1 MENRY
6 PSLEINLAYL
16 KSNCDV
22 VLKKCKAL
30 GIDIAGVTKG
40 ASGNPGVTEVMDNA
54 GFIYVCSSRLEHL
67 IEAKKAGAKTPL
79 MMIRIPLL
87 SEVEDLVKWTDCSL
101 VSELVTIKAINE
113 AAKKLGKVYDVLM
126 MIDVGDLREGYWD
139 KEEAAEAALTVE
151 RELKNVHLL
160 GVGLNVGC
168 VGAVV
173 ATKDKIQELVDAA
186 ELIEAKIGRKL
197 EYISG
202 GASSSLMR
210 VWDND
215 MPARVNMLRLGEN
228 LLTAEDLGKVY
239 HYDTSELHQDVFVVR
254 AEIVELKD
262 KPSKPIGQ
270 YSVDAFGHTP
280 DFKDRGIRRR
290 CIIAL
295 GNADYAYMDQLIP
308 LDEGIEL
315 IGSSSD
321 HTVIDIQNAKRDLKV
336 GDILSFGVNYKTMI
350 FLTNSPNVHIKYI
363 K

>member
-1 MENRY
+1 MDNRY
-6 PSLEINLAYL
+6 PYLEINLKYL

-22 VLKKCKAL
+22 VLSKCKAL
-30 GIDIAGVTKG
+30 GIDVAAVTKG
-40 ASGNPGVTEVMDNA
+40 ASGNLGITEIMDQA
-54 GFIYVCSSRLEHL
+54 GFVYICSSRLEHL
-67 IEAKKAGAKTPL
+67 VEAKKAGIKTPT
-79 MMIRIPLL
+79 MMIRIPML
-87 SEVEDLVKWTDCSL
+87 SEVEELVEWTDCSL
-101 VSELVTIKAINE
+101 VSELVTIKAMNE
-113 AAKKLGKVYDVLM
+113 AAKKLNKVYDVLM

-139 KEEAAEAALTVE
+139 KEEAAEVALTIE

-173 ATKDKIQELVDAA
+173 ATRDKIQELVDAA

-210 VWDND
+210 VWDKD
-215 MPARVNMLRLGEN
+215 MPVRVNMLRIGEN
-228 LLTAEDLGKVY
+228 LLNAEDLGKVY
-239 HYDTSELHQDVFVVR
+239 GYDTSELHKDVFVVK
-254 AEIVELKD
+254 AEIVELKN

-280 DFKDRGIRRR
+280 DFKDRGIRKRA
-290 CIIAL
+290 ILAL

-315 IGSSSD
+315 VGSSSD
-321 HTVIDIQNAKRDLKV
+321 HTVIDIENAKRDLKV
-336 GDILSFGVNYKTMI
+336 GDTLSFGVNYKTMI